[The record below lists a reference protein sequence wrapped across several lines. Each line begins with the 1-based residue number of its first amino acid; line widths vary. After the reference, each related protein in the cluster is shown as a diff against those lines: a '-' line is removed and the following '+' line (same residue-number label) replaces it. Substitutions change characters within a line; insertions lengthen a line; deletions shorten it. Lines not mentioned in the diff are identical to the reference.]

1 MKDLFSKEANEA
13 IAEAFAWLERRK
25 LYVPEPIIPVRIY
38 RQGMPFSNED
48 QRILRSMAESAVWI
62 EKGGEAIREAS
73 RYQAGGDVVGRTSW
87 LGMPEWAK
95 GFGYDREQIKAIVEK
110 AITGNKLAA
119 KQTVLIQAML
129 DTMAE
134 ADATVIPF

>member
-1 MKDLFSKEANEA
+1 MKDIFSKQANDT

-25 LYVPEPIIPVRIY
+25 LYVPEPVVPVRIY
-38 RQGMPFSNED
+38 RQGMFLSDQD

-73 RYQAGGDVVGRTSW
+73 KYQTGGEVVGRTVW
-87 LGMPEWAK
+87 AGMPDWAQ

-110 AITGNKLAA
+110 AIKGERLAS
-119 KQTVLIQAML
+119 KQTTLFQAML
-129 DTMAE
+129 DSLSE
-134 ADATVIPF
+134 ANATVIPF